1 MKGFVIAGTGSG
13 VGKTS
18 VTTGIMS
25 LLSRK
30 YKVQGYK
37 VGPDFIDP
45 MYHSSATGRPSRN
58 LDSFMMD
65 NDTIRNLVGYSSKDA
80 DLCVIEGV
88 RGLYEGF
95 RGDTDEGSTAYIAKL
110 LGLPVVLVVDAG
122 SLNRSVAAIVN
133 GFRAFDPDV
142 RIAGVIL
149 NRVSGKQHSD
159 KLDVTM
165 STYCRDIEVI
175 GKIPKDSKN
184 TIGQRHLGLHTI
196 VDQDKSGVSALERL
210 AEPLDLDALMRI
222 AESTDSDLPTSSPYT
237 EGNACAS
244 IAVPYDDAYC
254 FYYRENL
261 ECLEAAG
268 FEVKMFS
275 PVKGDRVPDAD
286 AMYLGG
292 GYPELYADQISANRD
307 FLDCMKQM
315 SSEGEPVLGECGGMM
330 TMCSNLVTS
339 DGVSHRM
346 SGVFGCDSVFV
357 NKRHGPTYV
366 IAEATK
372 DNPLFR
378 GRVRAHEYHY
388 SEVQAS
394 GSERFGF
401 DLSRGQGIIGGK
413 DGLITGNSLGTYM
426 HQHALSNKNWA
437 SGFIEKLI

>member
-18 VTTGIMS
+18 IATGIMS
-25 LLSRK
+25 LLSKK
-30 YKVQGYK
+30 YRVQAYK

-45 MYHSSATGRPSRN
+45 MYHTAATGRPSRN

-65 NDTIRNLVGYSSKDA
+65 GDTIRNLVGYSSKGA
-80 DLCVIEGV
+80 DLCVVEGV
-88 RGLYEGF
+88 RGLYEGY
-95 RGDTDEGSTAYIAKL
+95 RGDSDEGSTAYIAKL

-165 STYCRDIEVI
+165 SAYCKGVEVV
-175 GKIPKDSKN
+175 GKVPKDRKN
-184 TIGQRHLGLHTI
+184 AIGQRHLGLHTM
-196 VDQDKSGVSALERL
+196 VDPDRSGLSALERM
-210 AEPLDLDALMRI
+210 AEPIDLDMLMRI
-222 AESTDSDLPTSSPYT
+222 AESTDSDLPDTSPYAD
-237 EGNACAS
+237 GNACAS

-261 ECLEAAG
+261 ECLESAG
-268 FEVKMFS
+268 FTVRKFS
-275 PVKGDRVPDAD
+275 PIKGEHVPEAD

-292 GYPELYADQISANRD
+292 GYPELHTEEISANRD
-307 FLDCMKQM
+307 FLDCMRNM
-315 SSEGEPVLGECGGMM
+315 SLEGKPVLGECGGMM
-330 TMCSNLVTS
+330 TMCSNIVDS
-339 DGVSHRM
+339 DGVGHRM
-346 SGVFGCDSVFV
+346 SGIFGCDSVFV

-366 IAEATK
+366 IADALE
-372 DNPLFR
+372 DNPLFK

-388 SEVQAS
+388 SEVRTN
-394 GSERFGF
+394 GGERFGF
-401 DLSRGQGIIGGK
+401 RLLRGAGIDSGM
-413 DGLITGNSLGTYM
+413 DGLVSKNSVGTYM
-426 HQHALSNKNWA
+426 HQHALSTRGWA
-437 SGFIEKLI
+437 SGFVDRLV

>member
-65 NDTIRNLVGYSSKDA
+65 SDTIRNLVGYSSKGA

-95 RGDTDEGSTAYIAKL
+95 RGDSDEGSTAYIAKL
-110 LGLPVVLVVDAG
+110 LGLPVILVVDAG

-133 GFRAFDPDV
+133 GFRSFDPDV
-142 RIAGVIL
+142 KIAGVIL

-165 STYCRDIEVI
+165 STYCRDVEVI

-210 AEPLDLDALMRI
+210 AEPLDLDTLMRI
-222 AESTDSDLPTSSPYT
+222 AESTDSDLPTSSPYS

-254 FYYRENL
+254 FYYRENI
-261 ECLEAAG
+261 ECLEEAG
-268 FEVKMFS
+268 FSVKMFS
-275 PVKGDRVPDAD
+275 PV
-286 AMYLGG
+286 
-292 GYPELYADQISANRD
+292 
-307 FLDCMKQM
+307 
-315 SSEGEPVLGECGGMM
+315 
-330 TMCSNLVTS
+330 
-339 DGVSHRM
+339 
-346 SGVFGCDSVFV
+346 
-357 NKRHGPTYV
+357 
-366 IAEATK
+366 
-372 DNPLFR
+372 R
-378 GRVRAHEYHY
+378 G
-388 SEVQAS
+388 
-394 GSERFGF
+394 
-401 DLSRGQGIIGGK
+401 
-413 DGLITGNSLGTYM
+413 
-426 HQHALSNKNWA
+426 
-437 SGFIEKLI
+437 